1 MYLAASSGLGPL
13 SPDLTELIIGTVSF
27 LVVFAVLWRVLLPR
41 IQQTL
46 TERTDQIEGG
56 LQRAEEAQAEAKQT
70 LEQYQ
75 AQLAEA
81 RHEASRMRQDAQ
93 EEGARILAELRERGE
108 AERQRLVAAAHDQIE
123 ADRAQAIQAL
133 RTEMGALAVELA
145 SRVVGES
152 LDAGRAPAPR
162 RGPLPGR
169 AGNRAGG
176 YGVTLMSAAP
186 TVIGRA
192 RAGQAATVT
201 SGRAGA
207 GGRHARR

>member
-1 MYLAASSGLGPL
+1 MYLAASSLGPL
-13 SPDLTELIIGTVSF
+13 SPNLTELIIGTISF
-27 LVVFAVLWRVLLPR
+27 LIVFAVLWRVLLPR

-81 RHEASRMRQDAQ
+81 RHEASRLRQDAQ

-123 ADRAQAIQAL
+123 ADRVQAIQAL

-152 LDAGRAPAPR
+152 LDADARQR
-162 RGPLPGR
+162 RVVDRFL
-169 AGNRAGG
+169 AELETEQ
-176 YGVTLMSAAP
+176 V
-186 TVIGRA
+186 
-192 RAGQAATVT
+192 ATE
-201 SGRAGA
+201 SPS
-207 GGRHARR
+207 

>member
-1 MYLAASSGLGPL
+1 MYLAESSLGPL
-13 SPDLTELIIGTVSF
+13 SPNLSELIIGTIAF
-27 LVVFAVLWRVLLPR
+27 LIVFAVLWRVLLPR
-41 IQQTL
+41 IQQTM

-81 RHEASRMRQDAQ
+81 RHEASRLRQDAQ

-152 LDAGRAPAPR
+152 LDSDARQR
-162 RGPLPGR
+162 RVVDRFLEELD
-169 AGNRAGG
+169 AEQVA
-176 YGVTLMSAAP
+176 TESP
-186 TVIGRA
+186 T
-192 RAGQAATVT
+192 
-201 SGRAGA
+201 
-207 GGRHARR
+207 

>member
-1 MYLAASSGLGPL
+1 MRFLASAANPNANPL
-13 SPDLTELIIGTVSF
+13 LPDLSELIIGALAF
-27 LVVFAVLWRVLLPR
+27 AVVFALLWRILMPR

-56 LQRAEEAQAEAKQT
+56 LQRAEEAQREATQT

-81 RHEASRMRQDAQ
+81 RHEASRLRQEAQ
-93 EEGARILAELRERGE
+93 EEGARILAELRDRGE

-152 LDAGRAPAPR
+152 LDSDARQR
-162 RGPLPGR
+162 RVVDRFLEELEGEQ
-169 AGNRAGG
+169 
-176 YGVTLMSAAP
+176 V
-186 TVIGRA
+186 
-192 RAGQAATVT
+192 ATE
-201 SGRAGA
+201 SPS
-207 GGRHARR
+207 

>member
-1 MYLAASSGLGPL
+1 MFLASSSLGPL
-13 SPDLTELIIGTVSF
+13 SPNLTELIIGTISF
-27 LVVFAVLWRVLLPR
+27 LIVFAVLWRVLLPR

-56 LQRAEEAQAEAKQT
+56 LQRAEEAQREAKQT

-81 RHEASRMRQDAQ
+81 RHEASRLRQEAQ

-123 ADRAQAIQAL
+123 ADRVQAIQAL

-152 LDAGRAPAPR
+152 LDADARQR
-162 RGPLPGR
+162 RVVDRFLEELD
-169 AGNRAGG
+169 AEQ
-176 YGVTLMSAAP
+176 V
-186 TVIGRA
+186 
-192 RAGQAATVT
+192 ATE
-201 SGRAGA
+201 SPS
-207 GGRHARR
+207 

>member
-1 MYLAASSGLGPL
+1 MRFLASAANPNANPL
-13 SPDLTELIIGTVSF
+13 IPDLSELIIGALAF
-27 LVVFAVLWRVLLPR
+27 AVVFALLWRILLPR

-56 LQRAEEAQAEAKQT
+56 LQRAEEAQREAKQT

-81 RHEASRMRQDAQ
+81 RHEASRLRQDAQ

-108 AERQRLVAAAHDQIE
+108 AERQRLVAAAHEQIE

-152 LDAGRAPAPR
+152 LDEDARQRRVVDRFLAELEAEQVPTESAP
-162 RGPLPGR
+162 
-169 AGNRAGG
+169 
-176 YGVTLMSAAP
+176 
-186 TVIGRA
+186 
-192 RAGQAATVT
+192 
-201 SGRAGA
+201 
-207 GGRHARR
+207 

>member
-1 MYLAASSGLGPL
+1 MYLADSSLGPL
-13 SPDLTELIIGTVSF
+13 SPNLVELIIGTISF

-56 LQRAEEAQAEAKQT
+56 LQRAEETQAEAKQT

-108 AERQRLVAAAHDQIE
+108 AERQRLVAAAHEQID
-123 ADRAQAIQAL
+123 ADRVQAIQAL

-152 LDAGRAPAPR
+152 LDADARQR
-162 RGPLPGR
+162 RVVDRFLEELETEQ
-169 AGNRAGG
+169 
-176 YGVTLMSAAP
+176 V
-186 TVIGRA
+186 
-192 RAGQAATVT
+192 ATE
-201 SGRAGA
+201 SPS
-207 GGRHARR
+207 

>member
-1 MYLAASSGLGPL
+1 MYLASSSGLGPL

-27 LVVFAVLWRVLLPR
+27 LVVFAALWRVLLPR

-81 RHEASRMRQDAQ
+81 RHEASRMRQEAQ

-123 ADRAQAIQAL
+123 ADRVQAIQAL
-133 RTEMGALAVELA
+133 RTEMGTLAVELA
-145 SRVVGES
+145 SRVVGEALDS
-152 LDAGRAPAPR
+152 SALQRRVVDRFLEELDAEQAPSE
-162 RGPLPGR
+162 
-169 AGNRAGG
+169 
-176 YGVTLMSAAP
+176 T
-186 TVIGRA
+186 
-192 RAGQAATVT
+192 T
-201 SGRAGA
+201 S
-207 GGRHARR
+207 